1 MTDLIKAPDRTIT
14 TAVLS
19 ELHDSELISIEI
31 QRDQHLLVL
40 GFKLVNNEVR
50 KLRFTNVVGFRVT
63 DVIEQNIVSQVL
75 MFPGYPF
82 STEQLTH
89 WIKWANSLSDTEPLV
104 TSEALE
110 RITGQLQRGELI
122 LFVVEPSWGAEVAII
137 CGSVLVQ

>member
-1 MTDLIKAPDRTIT
+1 MTDLTKEDDRILSTSR
-14 TAVLS
+14 LS

-31 QRDQHLLVL
+31 QRDQRLLAL
-40 GFKLVNNEVR
+40 GFKLVSNEVR

-63 DVIEQNIVSQVL
+63 EVIAQNVVYQAL
-75 MFPGYPF
+75 MFPGDPF

-89 WIKWANSLSDTEPLV
+89 WIKWAKNLSDTEPLV

-137 CGSVLVQ
+137 CGSIFLL